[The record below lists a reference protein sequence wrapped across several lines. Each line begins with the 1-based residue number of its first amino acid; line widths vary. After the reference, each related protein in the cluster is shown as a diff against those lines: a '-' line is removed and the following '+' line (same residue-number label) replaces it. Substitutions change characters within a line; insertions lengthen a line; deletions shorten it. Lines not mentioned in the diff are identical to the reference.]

1 MNRIRKML
9 LVFLFLGL
17 IQFMFSPLPAEA
29 STLVVNTDDDLDDGL
44 CNPAHCS
51 LREAINAANASPGP
65 DTIAF
70 DIPGSTPVSIS
81 LNSPLPALTDD
92 ATTIDGTSEPDYA
105 GDPIILLAKAA
116 GVMEVGLDIQSN
128 DNEIRGLH
136 LAGFGGFPSGQSN
149 SFLDYIGGAIVIT
162 GTGNLIQANEIGMGA
177 WWNSVGVRI
186 EGAGNT
192 VIGNVISGNSM
203 GIYANH
209 PNQVIQSNIIGPGA
223 DGVTA
228 VHNNTGIVLDSGADG
243 TLVGGAGPNEGNVLS
258 ANHNTGLYSHANGT
272 VLYGNIIGLDQTGT
286 SALPNEGNGIT
297 LTEEDNIVGGSAA
310 GQGNVISG
318 NDDCGI
324 WISDQGSVIQGNKIG
339 TDISGSIMIPNGW
352 CGIET
357 EAEPSITIGGLNLG
371 EGNLIMGNG
380 SIGVW
385 IDDLGKG
392 STVAGNT
399 IALNGKH
406 GIEIT
411 SYDGSDKNTFTRNS
425 IYQNGDLGIKTNWEN
440 NNIQPPVLTSAVGF
454 SINGTT
460 CSNCLVEFFRADPDP
475 TGFGEGKE
483 FIGDTLASSLGV
495 FSFATGGAGFCTP
508 ITTTAT
514 DADGNT
520 SEFSQNIHA
529 NCILIQPPFLYPIWI
544 FIIIVFAGLLWLLRR
559 RVPTMRAWFI
569 PLGAFAGGFVLLLL
583 AMAVPFAEVDLV
595 PRSTCG
601 DGVVNAA
608 EQCDGDDLTM
618 CLSGQVCEN
627 CRCMTLMGT
636 CGDGVVGEDEQC
648 DGDDL
653 TMCLSGQVCKSCRCT
668 TMLGCGNG
676 VVDEG
681 EQCDGD
687 DLSFCLSGQ
696 VCEGCRCI
704 TKLGCG
710 NGIVE
715 AGEQCDGDDLSFCL
729 SGQVCEGCR
738 CITKL
743 GCGNGIVE
751 EGEQCDGDDLTMCL
765 SGQVCQGC
773 RCITMLELCG
783 NGVVD
788 EGEQCDGDDLSM
800 CLSGQVCEGC
810 KCVTHMESP
819 KPEICI
825 YEAAY
830 NSNCRESD
838 YKESAEIAIVMEGE
852 SGALIGLNPEYTHG
866 QFELENGRKCW
877 MWLGVL
883 IGEEN
888 PFGEC
893 DVPILDP
900 PEKPSAPA
908 CHRELSEEDCIAAGG
923 EWVSALA
930 NYCNCP
936 ED

>member
-1 MNRIRKML
+1 MNHVRKML
-9 LVFLFLGL
+9 FVFLFLGL
-17 IQFMFSPLPAEA
+17 FQSMLGPLPAEA
-29 STLVVNTDDDLDDGL
+29 STFVVNTDDDLNDGL
-44 CNPAHCS
+44 CDPAHCS
-51 LREAINAANASPGP
+51 LREAINAANANPGP

-70 DIPGSTPVSIS
+70 DIPGTMQVSIS
-81 LNSPLPALTDD
+81 FTSPLPTLTDD
-92 ATTIDGTSEPDYA
+92 ATIIDGTSEPDYA
-105 GDPIILLAKAA
+105 GDPVILLGKAA
-116 GVMEVGLDIQSN
+116 GVMEIGLLIQSN
-128 DNEIRGLH
+128 NNEIRGLH
-136 LAGFGGFPSGQSN
+136 LAGFGGFPPGQSN
-149 SFLDYIGGAIVIT
+149 SFLDYTGGAIVIT

-186 EGAGNT
+186 EGAGNA

-203 GIYANH
+203 GIYADH

-228 VHNNTGIVLDSGADG
+228 VHNNTGIVLNVGADD

-258 ANHNTGLYSHANGT
+258 ANHNVGLYSQANGT

-286 SALPNEGNGIT
+286 SALPNEGNGIY
-297 LTEEDNIVGGSAA
+297 LTEENYIVGGSAS

-318 NDDCGI
+318 NDHCGI

-339 TDISGSIMIPNGW
+339 TDISGSIMIPNSY
-352 CGIET
+352 CGIES
-357 EAEPSITIGGLNLG
+357 EAYPITIGGLNPG
-371 EGNLIMGNG
+371 EGNIIMGNG

-385 IDDLGKG
+385 IDDLGR
-392 STVAGNT
+392 SNTVAGNT

-411 SYDGSDKNTFTRNS
+411 TYDGSDKNTFTRNS
-425 IYQNGDLGIKTNWEN
+425 IYANGDLGIETNWEN
-440 NNIQPPVLTSAVGF
+440 NNIQPPALSTGLGTIITGSA
-454 SINGTT
+454 
-460 CSNCLVEFFRADPDP
+460 CPNCLIEFFIADPDP

-483 FIGDTLASSLGV
+483 FIGDGYTNGV
-495 FSFATGGAGFCTP
+495 GSFSIPTSGAGFCTP
-508 ITTTAT
+508 ITATAT

-520 SEFSQNIHA
+520 SEFSQNAHA
-529 NCILIQPPFLYPIWI
+529 NCILIQPPFLYPIWT
-544 FIIIVFAGLLWLLRR
+544 FIITVFAGLLWVLRR
-559 RVPTMRAWFI
+559 RVPAMRAWFI
-569 PLGAFAGGFVLLLL
+569 PVGAFAGGFALLLL
-583 AMAVPFAEVDLV
+583 AMALPFAEVDFV
-595 PRSTCG
+595 PRMTCG

-627 CRCMTLMGT
+627 CRCTTLMGT
-636 CGDGVVGEDEQC
+636 CGNGVVDEGEQC

-653 TMCLSGQVCKSCRCT
+653 SMCLSGQVCEGCRCI

-687 DLSFCLSGQ
+687 DLSMCLSGQ

-704 TKLGCG
+704 TMLGCG
-710 NGIVE
+710 NGVVDE
-715 AGEQCDGDDLSFCL
+715 GEQCDGDDLSMCL
-729 SGQVCEGCR
+729 SGQVCE
-738 CITKL
+738 
-743 GCGNGIVE
+743 
-751 EGEQCDGDDLTMCL
+751 
-765 SGQVCQGC
+765 GC

-810 KCVTHMESP
+810 RCVTMMESP
-819 KPEICI
+819 EPEFCV
-825 YEAAY
+825 YEAAQ
-830 NSNCRESD
+830 NSFCRESD
-838 YKESAEIAIVMEGE
+838 YTESNEIAIMTQGE
-852 SGALIGLNPEYTHG
+852 SAALVGLNPEFTHG
-866 QFELENGRKCW
+866 YFELENGRKCW
-877 MWLGVL
+877 IWLGL
-883 IGEEN
+883 MSGEEN
-888 PFGEC
+888 PYGEC
-893 DVPILDP
+893 DVPVLDP